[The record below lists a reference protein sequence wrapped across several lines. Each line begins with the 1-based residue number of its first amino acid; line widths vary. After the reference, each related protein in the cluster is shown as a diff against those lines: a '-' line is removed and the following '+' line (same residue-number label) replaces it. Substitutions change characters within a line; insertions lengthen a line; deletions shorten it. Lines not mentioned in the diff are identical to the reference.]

1 MPALCLSKFPPVGQ
15 PAEDATLFDQTAYL
29 SENIQQDAYLYQ
41 YNVCKTEDNRL
52 ASIQLTYIDENREM
66 EQELKRAGPQDSTA
80 CITETFEQKGAIS
93 KVRIYEDGSTI
104 TGMALGYVEGLIV

>member
-52 ASIQLTYIDENREM
+52 ASIQLTYMDENREM

-93 KVRIYEDGSTI
+93 SRVQQSQGASSRVAAAGFQQ
-104 TGMALGYVEGLIV
+104 